1 MKHFLLHNRMVISGI
16 TVGLIAIGI
25 IVLLCVPLSWA
36 TDLGFFG
43 PPAEFINSSIVIRTD
58 TGTSILS
65 IRLVDFLMGIQTD
78 KSWEKK
84 SETFWILK
92 TGFTDP
98 VTEKHKTY
106 VLEFEKA
113 GHLIVLS
120 SVSLDNRMLA
130 YQEMVNFANQIIDN
144 FKKHLSTK

>member
-1 MKHFLLHNRMVISGI
+1 MKHFLLRNRMVISGI
-16 TVGLIAIGI
+16 TVGLMTIGI
-25 IVLLCVPLSWA
+25 IVLLRVPSSWA

-43 PPAEFINSSIVIRTD
+43 PPADFINSSIVIRTD

-84 SETFWILK
+84 SDTFWILK

-98 VTEKHKTY
+98 VTETHKTY
-106 VLEFEKA
+106 VLAFEKA

-120 SVSLDNRMLA
+120 SVSLDSRMLA